1 VGVRL
6 KSFAFVVEKPKLFLP
21 IKGACL
27 PLIAL
32 FGRQGRRV

>member
-1 VGVRL
+1 VGVSL
-6 KSFAFVVEKPKLFLP
+6 KSLAFVDEKPKAFLP

-32 FGRQGRRV
+32 FGRQG